1 MAVVSIH
8 ETNGDLV
15 EILKARCEKSCAE
28 RDAALDAL
36 VGLVRYV
43 RGLNGWM
50 ERDDQER
57 LRRAEA
63 VLAENGRGL

>member
-1 MAVVSIH
+1 MAVAAIH

-36 VGLVRYV
+36 LELVRYV
-43 RGLNGWM
+43 RGLDGFM
-50 ERDDQER
+50 AHGDQLKVR
-57 LRRAEA
+57 TAEA
-63 VLAENGRGL
+63 VLVENGRAL